1 MKTVQLDFLGAPK
14 AAHKVKLNIFDW
26 KLLKS
31 WYIVR
36 CMQLWLHATVSPARL
51 TVCYLI
57 TYSKFRFWPFLAR
70 NASETPRDRW
80 HYEAN
85 AGLPAC
91 VVVFLFYDV
100 NAVATRFSSLEGA
113 FQSFLMGG
121 VTSHLSRSS
130 MWPVT
135 AENMK
140 VQSTRVITRSGTSR
154 ESKVLHSTTL
164 IYNTRFDMIKF
175 VNDG

>member
-1 MKTVQLDFLGAPK
+1 MWLCPVKKTNSSVHFFPSTAIYSDAYSSQSTAQN
-14 AAHKVKLNIFDW
+14 VKLNIFNW

-57 TYSKFRFWPFLAR
+57 SYSKFRFWPFLAR

-85 AGLPAC
+85 TSLSAC
-91 VVVFLFYDV
+91 AVVL
-100 NAVATRFSSLEGA
+100 LWG
-113 FQSFLMGG
+113 
-121 VTSHLSRSS
+121 
-130 MWPVT
+130 
-135 AENMK
+135 
-140 VQSTRVITRSGTSR
+140 TRSGVVA
-154 ESKVLHSTTL
+154 ESGPPRGPCVSYGRHQISSQPF
-164 IYNTRFDMIKF
+164 FDLAGVTF
-175 VNDG
+175 RPSLFLL